1 MSETNKNKD
10 GWAFVKNVANEQEAV
25 LVESVLGTEGIPV
38 KRKHKENGDYLEIYM
53 GMSQY
58 GLDLFVPEDALE
70 LAKGLLESDVID
82 MPEEIDIEENIKAEA
97 KYQVKRKSIV
107 WIILTYLFLPLIL
120 GIIIGIII
128 NR

>member
-1 MSETNKNKD
+1 MSETNKNND
-10 GWAFVKNVANEQEAV
+10 GWAFLKNVANEQEAA

-38 KRKHKENGDYLEIYM
+38 NKKHTENGDFLTIYM

-82 MPEEIDIEENIKAEA
+82 MPEEIDIEGNIKAEA
-97 KYQVKRKSIV
+97 KYQLKRKSIV